1 MIKWIFGIAVL
12 ALIIVSPRFR
22 KFALIFLLIASIIGV
37 ALWQYQEYERNKSKN
52 SIHPSELV
60 LQNMEFKPLD
70 TDYEF
75 EMSGRIINNSEKYT
89 LKSIVLTITTQ
100 ECGDSSQADC
110 LIVSEQQES
119 SISQY
124 LRIKRGILR
133 KLFTYILIKISK
145 RTLFGGI
152 RFAMQFPNE
161 YMMIQSSQSNHN

>member
-119 SISQY
+119 LYLTIPPHQARYFKKAIYLYSNQNIKKNLVWGHSIRYAVS
-124 LRIKRGILR
+124 
-133 KLFTYILIKISK
+133 
-145 RTLFGGI
+145 
-152 RFAMQFPNE
+152 E
-161 YMMIQSSQSNHN
+161 

>member
-22 KFALIFLLIASIIGV
+22 KFALIFLLIVSIIGV

-89 LKSIVLTITTQ
+89 LK
-100 ECGDSSQADC
+100 
-110 LIVSEQQES
+110 
-119 SISQY
+119 
-124 LRIKRGILR
+124 
-133 KLFTYILIKISK
+133 
-145 RTLFGGI
+145 
-152 RFAMQFPNE
+152 
-161 YMMIQSSQSNHN
+161 